1 MGHAAI
7 KLNKVN
13 IYITEDFRNQNL
25 VIYNVIIINSFII
38 SHLLS

>member
-1 MGHAAI
+1 MGYTAI